1 VDSVEQVERALR
13 TRSIKVGPGLSL
25 TLSLS
30 HGRSAPFWCA
40 ILFATIAIAGL
51 QPIFAQSPAPSD
63 QHVVILPPREETAL
77 TFDATTKAYAAK
89 PGEESCTFHFSV
101 KNTSEKEVVINQVRT
116 SCGCTIAKLPS
127 QPWHIAPGEGGEITL
142 VMDLRGK
149 TGTIIKTAT
158 IDMPTSFKELT
169 IVVTVPEISALPN
182 PNRTINQQIA
192 KLDRQAIFKNECA
205 DCHAAPTR
213 GQMGPAL
220 YTVAC
225 AICHDSKHRAS
236 SVPDLHALSHPTD
249 ADFWRQMTMHGKP
262 ESMMP
267 GFAQS
272 EGGPLTGA
280 QIDSLVA
287 YLTSEFVQPP
297 ATK

>member
-1 VDSVEQVERALR
+1 MTGRFFAL
-13 TRSIKVGPGLSL
+13 ILGVAAAC
-25 TLSLS
+25 
-30 HGRSAPFWCA
+30 SAA
-40 ILFATIAIAGL
+40 AE
-51 QPIFAQSPAPSD
+51 SE
-63 QHVVILPPREETAL
+63 VVVVSPREETAL
-77 TFDATTKAYAAK
+77 AFDTTSKTYTAK
-89 PGEESCTFHFSV
+89 PGEESCAFHFQV

-127 QPWHIAPGEGGEITL
+127 QPWHIMPGAGGEITL

-158 IDMPTSFKELT
+158 IDLPTSFKELT
-169 IVVTVPEISALPN
+169 IVVMVPDISALPN
-182 PNRTINQQIA
+182 PNRIMNQQIA
-192 KLDRQAIFKNECA
+192 TLDRQAIFKNECA
-205 DCHAAPTR
+205 DCHAVPTR

-220 YTVAC
+220 YTAAC

-249 ADFWRQMTMHGKP
+249 SDFWREMVTHGKP
-262 ESMMP
+262 KTMMP
-267 GFAQS
+267 GFARA

-287 YLTSEFVQPP
+287 YLASEFIQLPV
-297 ATK
+297 AK